1 MGSGISLARGQL
13 IDIAERE
20 LHHAFREFEQA
31 QQIIDDF
38 GFVIPESFDVEHK
51 YRKTIRKLYTI
62 KNEISPKKP
71 QCQTYLP

>member
-20 LHHAFREFEQA
+20 LHQAFWEFEQA

-51 YRKTIRKLYTI
+51 YRKTIRTL
-62 KNEISPKKP
+62 
-71 QCQTYLP
+71 QTLKWS